1 MTTADRLPAAL
12 RPLPELTEDAPGLTH
27 GTSEAVLC
35 LVHTAVQVSV
45 CVTSAGDQDSKL
57 PL

>member
-1 MTTADRLPAAL
+1 MTTADRLPVAL
-12 RPLPELTEDAPGLTH
+12 RRLPELTEDAPGLAH